1 MLEHRTVLARMP
13 ALHVAICT
21 QQALP
26 HVPVRLHHPRE
37 QCAKLPDK
45 DPGSTQVSSGAPALL
60 APNPLL
66 RNIFSHQL
74 SDRHLSQWEGK
85 SARENPTVYMQ
96 RCSAF
101 HEMTHSLHSIR

>member
-1 MLEHRTVLARMP
+1 MLEHRAALARMP
-13 ALHVAICT
+13 ALHVATCT

-37 QCAKLPDK
+37 QCPKPPDQ

-60 APNPLL
+60 TPIPLL
-66 RNIFSHQL
+66 RNVFSHQL

-85 SARENPTVYMQ
+85 SAREIPPCKCIHAKML
-96 RCSAF
+96 CFS
-101 HEMTHSLHSIR
+101 